1 MPGPRNARRRKRTQ
15 HQKEKRQTQAAKPLE
30 VVTPVPPP
38 SILDTN
44 VGPKHAETRSR
55 DVAYKPL
62 PSKPLRYAYTV
73 LSTSLPEKTTPYHAS
88 DASKLLEVDVVEEQ
102 AARELASQDAPQQG
116 MCASD
121 RSQTL

>member
-1 MPGPRNARRRKRTQ
+1 M
-15 HQKEKRQTQAAKPLE
+15 
-30 VVTPVPPP
+30 PPP

-62 PSKPLRYAYTV
+62 PSKPIRYAYTV
-73 LSTSLPEKTTPYHAS
+73 LSTSLPEKTTSYRAS

-102 AARELASQDAPQQG
+102 AVRKLASQDAPQQG

-121 RSQTL
+121 RSQTLPFDIDRVVSSSRRVRYTS